1 MESEVF
7 LHTARAARHSA
18 PEPRAPSQIKRLAVG
33 PGHICTPTAKSGPSQ
48 RGHRLEDY
56 RKSSFRHQDY
66 LAAVTQDCRCWV
78 RYHLATRTC
87 VQFEG
92 GGIKIVLVAVDGG
105 LVTEKKM
112 RSGEGGGWQCN
123 HVSLLTVATQALSA

>member
-1 MESEVF
+1 MV
-7 LHTARAARHSA
+7 
-18 PEPRAPSQIKRLAVG
+18 
-33 PGHICTPTAKSGPSQ
+33 PTMVPMQ
-48 RGHRLEDY
+48 VVWPLFFWGHRLEDY
-56 RKSSFRHQDY
+56 RKSSLRHQDY

-105 LVTEKKM
+105 LVTKKKM
-112 RSGEGGGWQCN
+112 RSG
-123 HVSLLTVATQALSA
+123 